1 MRPEHWI
8 YTIPLRLRSFFR
20 RSQVD
25 EELDEELRDHLE
37 RATGEYLAKGMA
49 LEEAQRRARLALGG
63 VEKVKE
69 ECRDARRVS
78 WIQDLMRDLHF
89 GLRMLRKSPGFT
101 TVAIL
106 TLALGIGANTAIF
119 SVVNAVLLR
128 PLPYKD
134 ADDLVLVKEVLPKM
148 DSQPVGIS
156 GPDISLIRKFNHS
169 FAYVAGF
176 RVWTY
181 ELSGNTEPE
190 RTAANRVSADL
201 FKTLGVQ
208 PILGRAFTP
217 AEEEPG
223 HPVVILGYGLWQDRF
238 GGNPN
243 ILGQTLYLDRQP
255 YTVVGVMP
263 QSFVFPLPGMSQ
275 GNPVELFVPLA
286 LTKAEQE
293 DFGDN
298 FSFGVVARLKPG
310 FQLAQA
316 NADLQLAAQ
325 SILRVYEQWASAAH
339 FSLGDF
345 QLGVVSDPLAESVRG
360 PVRPALLLL
369 LGAVAFVLLIACVNV
384 GSLLLARAAT
394 RQREMA
400 VRLAMGAGRGR
411 LLRQLLVE
419 GTLLALGG
427 GGLGLLVAVWIKG
440 GLAAAM
446 PTNIPRF
453 HAMEL
458 DGAVLLFTFILVAV
472 TALIFGSLPAFSSA
486 RTNLNHSLKDSG
498 RSPSLGRDHQR
509 LRATLVVV
517 EISLSAMLLVGAGL
531 LLHSF
536 QRVLDTNPGFRPEH
550 VLTASIDLPTMEY
563 NSAEQVVA
571 FYKQLIDRLRQMP
584 GRVASGASSDLPL
597 QGGWT
602 HVFTLENGQPPN
614 GAGFNTSF
622 HSVIYGDYLQAMG
635 IPLLRGRYFTEQ
647 DTSKSTRVLIVSESL
662 AKRYWPGQ
670 DPLGKRL
677 KWGPPESSDPW
688 LTVVG
693 VVGDVKQGPL
703 DSPTVPHTYEPFVQL
718 GGDVAWLRV
727 AMRSEG
733 DPASLVASLRSIVHS
748 IDSQLALDS
757 VNTMTEVI
765 SRSTADRRFNL
776 LLLGSFAALALMLA
790 AMGIYGV
797 LTYSVTQRTH
807 EIGVRMALGASGS
820 EIVRLVLNYGFR
832 LTLIGSILGIAGA
845 LALTRVVQ
853 RFLYEVRPTDPL
865 TFFGVFLLLGGVALT
880 ASYVPAR
887 RATRVD
893 PMVALRYE

>member
-1 MRPEHWI
+1 MRPERWLF
-8 YTIPLRLRSFFR
+8 TIPLRLRSLFR
-20 RSQVD
+20 RARTDQ
-25 EELDEELRDHLE
+25 ELDDELRDHLE
-37 RATGEYLAKGMA
+37 RSTEEYVAKGIA
-49 LEEAQRRARLALGG
+49 PEEASRRARLDLGG
-63 VEKVKE
+63 IEQSKEK
-69 ECRDARRVS
+69 CRDARRVN
-78 WIQDLMRDLHF
+78 WLQDFIQDLRY
-89 GLRMLRKSPGFT
+89 GLRILRKSPGFT
-101 TVAIL
+101 AVAVL

-119 SVVNAVLLR
+119 SLVNAVLLR
-128 PLPYKD
+128 PLPYED
-134 ADDLVLVKEVLPKM
+134 ADELVLVKEVLPKM
-148 DSQPVGIS
+148 GSQPMGIS
-156 GPDISLIRKFNHS
+156 GPDISLIRKFSHS
-169 FAYVAGF
+169 FASVAGF

-208 PILGRAFTP
+208 PILGRPFTP

-223 HPVVILGYGLWQDRF
+223 HPVVILSYGLWQSRF
-238 GGNPN
+238 GGSPN
-243 ILGQTLYLDRQP
+243 ILGRTVNLDRQP

-263 QSFVFPLPGMSQ
+263 QRFVFPLPGMSQ
-275 GNPVELFVPLA
+275 GKPVELFVPLA

-293 DFGDN
+293 DFGDD

-310 FQLAQA
+310 VELAQA

-345 QLGVVSDPLAESVRG
+345 QLGAVSESLADNVRG

-369 LGAVAFVLLIACVNV
+369 LGAAAFVLLIACVNV
-384 GSLLLARAAT
+384 GGLLLARAAT
-394 RQREMA
+394 RQKEMA
-400 VRLAMGAGRGR
+400 VRSAMGAGRGR

-419 GTLLALGG
+419 GTLLALSG
-427 GGLGLLVAVWIKG
+427 GGLGLLIAVWIKG

-458 DGAVLLFTFILVAV
+458 DGAVLLFAFALVAI
-472 TALIFGSLPAFSSA
+472 TALIFGSVPAFSSA
-486 RTNLNHSLKDSG
+486 RTDFNRSLKESG
-498 RSPSLGRDHQR
+498 RSASKGRDHQR
-509 LRATLVVV
+509 LRATLVIV
-517 EISLSAMLLVGAGL
+517 EISLSMMLLVGAGL

-550 VLTASIDLPTMEY
+550 VLTASIDLPTTQY

-584 GRVASGASSDLPL
+584 GSVATGASSDLPL

-602 HVFTLENGQPPN
+602 HVFTLENGQPPR

-622 HSVIYGDYLQAMG
+622 HSVIYGDYLQSMG

-647 DTSKSTRVLIVSESL
+647 DNAKSTRVLIVSESL

-670 DPLGKRL
+670 DPIGKRL
-677 KWGPPESSDPW
+677 KWGPPESTDPW

-693 VVGDVKQGPL
+693 VVGDAKQGPL

-727 AMRSEG
+727 VIRSEG
-733 DPASLVASLRSIVHS
+733 DPAGLATSLRSMVHS
-748 IDSQLALDS
+748 IDSQLALDR
-757 VNTMTEVI
+757 VDTMTEVI
-765 SRSTADRRFNL
+765 SRSTGDRRFNL
-776 LLLGSFAALALMLA
+776 LLLGSFAAIALMLA

-797 LTYSVTQRTH
+797 LAYSVTQRTH
-807 EIGVRMALGASGS
+807 EIGVRMALGASAS

-832 LTLIGSILGIAGA
+832 LTLIGSILGLAGA

-853 RFLYEVRPTDPL
+853 RFLYEVHPTDPL
-865 TFFGVFLLLGGVALT
+865 TFFGVFLLLGGVALA
-880 ASYVPAR
+880 ASYIPAR